1 MSNASTARRKTESF
15 HVPWES
21 SYGYVQAVKHGNTIH
36 LSGQVAH
43 DGTELVAPAP
53 VDARG
58 TVTDFT
64 NTGAQLRQCYANAAE
79 LLGRFDASLD
89 DVVEEVIYA
98 IDVDAADA
106 AAGPV
111 RKEAYGRPDP
121 QVASTMVGTPRLA
134 FRELLVEVRL
144 VARV

>member
-1 MSNASTARRKTESF
+1 MSNAIQVAR
-15 HVPWES
+15 HGVPWEEK
-21 SYGYVQAVKHGNTIH
+21 YGYVQAVRRGDTVY

-53 VDARG
+53 VDDDGR
-58 TVTDFT
+58 VTDFT
-64 NTGAQLRQCYANAAE
+64 RTAEQLRQCYANAAE
-79 LLGRFDASLD
+79 LLRSFGASLD

-98 IDVDAADA
+98 RDVDAADA

-134 FRELLVEVRL
+134 FPQLLVEVRFT
-144 VARV
+144 ARV